1 MNRVKYVNL
10 KKENIMKL
18 EAIIFDIDGTLWN
31 TTDYVAESWN
41 QAGADFG
48 AFRER
53 PISGADLRREFG
65 KPMDIIVK
73 NLFPEEEAEIQ
84 EKIWKKCKEYEEN
97 ILKNLSQNLLYPNVK
112 ETLQMLSQTYQIFI
126 VSNCQDGYIPLF
138 LEKNG
143 LQEYVTDY
151 ESFGATLRSKG
162 ENIRLVMERN
172 GIKEAIYVGDTKGDY
187 EATKEA
193 EIPFIFARYGFGEVE
208 NPKLSVD
215 NIAELPEIVENL
227 ANPNCDNC

>member
-73 NLFPEEEAEIQ
+73 NLFPGEEAEIQ

-112 ETLQMLSQTYQIFI
+112 ETLQTLSQTYQIFI
-126 VSNCQDGYIPLF
+126 VSNCQDGYVPLF

-172 GIKEAIYVGDTKGDY
+172 GLSNTVYVGDTIGDQW
-187 EATKEA
+187 AAKEA
-193 EIPFIFARYGFGEVE
+193 GVPFIFAAYGFGKSE
-208 NPKLSVD
+208 
-215 NIAELPEIVENL
+215 APETTISSIRQL
-227 ANPNCDNC
+227 TQIF